1 MVGKRDGIWG
11 KLHSLAL
18 YWKGWRY
25 IYRATD
31 MHTHVQL
38 VYYVMLNI
46 ILIFNLLWMPS
57 SIHTKVQCCLSWI
70 HFMTMMTMKDN
81 LILFLLISHYTLG
94 KKCGSFVKISGDIRR
109 GWSTQSPNKIRWKL
123 TILYYLSQMKLYLYL
138 SFLRKP
144 LDTCHYKP
152 LQLGKWRIYLDLIK
166 HLLMK
171 YGIQV
176 LGS

>member
-1 MVGKRDGIWG
+1 MVRENEGVDTPSNMVHGIWG

-38 VYYVMLNI
+38 VSYVMLNI

-81 LILFLLISHYTLG
+81 LILFCWSVTILWEKNVALLS
-94 KKCGSFVKISGDIRR
+94 KFQAISGGVEVHNRPIKFDENSPFYITFHK
-109 GWSTQSPNKIRWKL
+109 WSYIYT
-123 TILYYLSQMKLYLYL
+123 
-138 SFLRKP
+138 FLF
-144 LDTCHYKP
+144 
-152 LQLGKWRIYLDLIK
+152 
-166 HLLMK
+166 
-171 YGIQV
+171 
-176 LGS
+176 